1 MRGIGLEP
9 MHQAIVE
16 VEDNSPIEVEPTHE
30 SIDLPITTSENIVA
44 GSGVGEG
51 LRKQRPQMMA
61 MEDLEVDAP
70 VVLEEQKESSTTTAS
85 QRQQQPEPRTA
96 FGAAGQPVAG
106 GRDANGRE
114 ELLVDSED
122 LPNDE
127 EEEEEDDDDYEEDQ
141 A

>member
-1 MRGIGLEP
+1 MT
-9 MHQAIVE
+9 HQAILE
-16 VEDNSPIEVEPTHE
+16 EEDNTPLEVEPTHE
-30 SIDLPITTSENIVA
+30 SIDLPITTSENIAA

-51 LRKQRPQMMA
+51 LRKLRPPMMA
-61 MEDLEVDAP
+61 MEDLQVDTP
-70 VVLEEQKESSTTTAS
+70 VLLEEQKESSTTTAS
-85 QRQQQPEPRTA
+85 QRQQQPGLCTA
-96 FGAAGQPVAG
+96 FDAAGQPG
-106 GRDANGRE
+106 TGNRDANGRE

>member
-1 MRGIGLEP
+1 
-9 MHQAIVE
+9 
-16 VEDNSPIEVEPTHE
+16 
-30 SIDLPITTSENIVA
+30 
-44 GSGVGEG
+44 
-51 LRKQRPQMMA
+51 MMA
-61 MEDLEVDAP
+61 MEDLEVDTP
-70 VVLEEQKESSTTTAS
+70 VLLEEQKESSTTTAS
-85 QRQQQPEPRTA
+85 QRQQQPELGTA
-96 FGAAGQPVAG
+96 FGVAGEPGAG